1 MVRSH
6 AQGLDEELDRLIN
19 AVLVVQTETTH
30 IQSICVSGV
39 HSENITETEGQ
50 QEQKYIDCV
59 ILSAVITFNIKNYK
73 L

>member
-19 AVLVVQTETTH
+19 AVLVVQTDPTH

-39 HSENITETEGQ
+39 HSEYITETEGQ
-50 QEQKYIDCV
+50 QEQKYI
-59 ILSAVITFNIKNYK
+59 N
-73 L
+73 